1 MSTLHVLDS
10 TGDTTLTWDSQ
21 TVLVTASESA
31 LDEGRIKD
39 VEAAFD
45 WAAAEGAFADAK
57 TLGYRAHKTDSPT
70 DTGNDAVITHK
81 FDGTAAAILMVPQ
94 TVGG

>member
-10 TGDTTLTWDSQ
+10 TGDTTLTWDADAA
-21 TVLVTASESA
+21 LVTEG
-31 LDEGRIKD
+31 LDEGRIQD
-39 VEAAFD
+39 AEAAFD
-45 WAAAEGAFADAK
+45 WAAAEVAFTEAK
-57 TLGYRAHKTDSPT
+57 GLGYRAHKTSSPT
-70 DTGNDAVITHK
+70 DSGNDAEITHK